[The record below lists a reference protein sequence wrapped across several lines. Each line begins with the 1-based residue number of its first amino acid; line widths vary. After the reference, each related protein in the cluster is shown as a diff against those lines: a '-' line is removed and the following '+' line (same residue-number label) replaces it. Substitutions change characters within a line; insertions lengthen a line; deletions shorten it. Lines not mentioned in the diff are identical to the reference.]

1 VSRASF
7 SSWLV
12 TAPVLGAAAACAAWA
27 LWPLR
32 PPPELTWD
40 SMTDA
45 PQGEGAG
52 QVTETVV
59 LDTTAFAAPLW
70 IAPPPPPPKP
80 APPAPP
86 PPPPPLRLQLV
97 GIVVEEG
104 GPRAVLYDPDTDV
117 LHIVASGEAVGSCVV
132 ESVSKA
138 EVTLRQGDRLRT
150 LALRDAGQEGAIR

>member
-1 VSRASF
+1 MSRASF
-7 SSWLV
+7 SSRLV

-32 PPPELTWD
+32 PPPELTQGVAVEE
-40 SMTDA
+40 SQAERAA
-45 PQGEGAG
+45 PGS
-52 QVTETVV
+52 ETVA

>member
-1 VSRASF
+1 MSRASF
-7 SSWLV
+7 SSRLV

-32 PPPELTWD
+32 PPPELTQGVAVEE
-40 SMTDA
+40 SQAERAA
-45 PQGEGAG
+45 PGS
-52 QVTETVV
+52 ETVA

-80 APPAPP
+80 ASPAPP

-104 GPRAVLYDPDTDV
+104 GPRAVLYDPDADV